1 MRKGRVACDAR
12 ALTHS
17 QARFCRTASINEIN
31 KQKSQFRVSILALA
45 GSPNIP
51 ERKGLPAAPFTSANA
66 LVNSLAG
73 FLFFAEILET
83 CSVSGTAYW
92 VFRNLN
98 DRILTFRVTVGIF
111 GCRIRTPRSHLPLD
125 TSFQRAKQFH
135 KTFRSFGDHI
145 LTFRDT
151 VGANR
156 C

>member
-1 MRKGRVACDAR
+1 MRKSRVACDAR

-17 QARFCRTASINEIN
+17 QARFCRTVSINKTN
-31 KQKSQFRVSILALA
+31 KKKSQFRVSVLALE
-45 GSPNIP
+45 GLQNIP

-83 CSVSGTAYW
+83 CSVSGTAYR

-98 DRILTFRVTVGIF
+98 FRVTVGIF
-111 GCRIRTPRSHLPLD
+111 GCRIRTSRSHLPQN
-125 TSFQRAKQFH
+125 TSFQRAKQFN
-135 KTFRSFGDHI
+135 KTFRSFGDRI
-145 LTFRDT
+145 LTFRYT